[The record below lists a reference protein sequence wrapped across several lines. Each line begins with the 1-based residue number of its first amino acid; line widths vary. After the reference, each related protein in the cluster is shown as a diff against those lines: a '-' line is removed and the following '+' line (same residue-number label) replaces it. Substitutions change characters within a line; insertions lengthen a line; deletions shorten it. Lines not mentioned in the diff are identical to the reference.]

1 MTCSSKMNFFKTRQ
15 VSLVFH
21 SEYFLWFSL
30 WIFLFLCL
38 ISVMQRKS
46 LIYALVFGVFFFF
59 FFLWWIF
66 LLVFFFF
73 FCGGRIWSFFL
84 IMWLEKRILKNHRG
98 FSLQKLRK
106 EVKVKRMGLIFDN
119 VIKLTYDLRINFLDS
134 MDTWKLLI
142 KQCSSSCLCLHK
154 HSTVKF
160 IFLYMVFFFK
170 CKSESAKSCLT
181 YVHIYSKEKAI
192 CLACLEFF

>member
-46 LIYALVFGVFFFF
+46 LIYALVFGEFIFL
-59 FFLWWIF
+59 FFLWWKDM
-66 LLVFFFF
+66 V
-73 FCGGRIWSFFL
+73 FFL

-106 EVKVKRMGLIFDN
+106 EIKMKRMGLIFDN